1 MNKLKLLDL
10 FSGIGGF
17 SLGLES
23 TGYFQTIAFVEKD
36 KYCRQ
41 VLQKNFKNIPI
52 EEDIRNVRG
61 SNYAAD
67 VITGGFP
74 CQPFSVAGKRKG
86 TADDRYLWDETIRVV
101 AECKP
106 SWFIGENVEG
116 LININNGVVLRQV
129 QTDLEE
135 QGFQV
140 QCLVIPA
147 AGIGAWHQ
155 RKRVWIVAYSDS
167 NRHSNKIRRSSTK
180 EERISQEHRQ
190 DYNTTRK
197 SSGASSV
204 WETNN
209 QHVPN
214 PSSQRPFTRNNREM
228 ETKTRDKKE
237 TGDQSSL
244 QTLSS
249 CSDVPNTHNSRDRT
263 SQNDINKEWEKDIKG
278 REELTQFKSSGHSK
292 DVSNSNSRLR
302 RGRGTEFKN
311 RDDREGWF
319 YSEEEK
325 QTRNDIRSEVIGCN
339 AILGEDVSNSKSKGS
354 FSTNKSKP
362 SSEEQTRLD
371 INEKKNWSEIW
382 SYASRC
388 NEQVGGRKATIQHT
402 NSERCEELNIS
413 QKSNGQ
419 NFHSGEFNSTE
430 TTNKTW
436 WQTQSEFCGV
446 PNGVSYELDKDRSSR
461 IKALGNSIVPQIA
474 RQIGLSIMKGEL
486 TNNE

>member
-1 MNKLKLLDL
+1 MKVLDL

-23 TGYFQTIAFVEKD
+23 TGYFKTIAFVEKD
-36 KYCRQ
+36 KFCRQ
-41 VLQKNFKNIPI
+41 VLQKNFNNIPI

-67 VITGGFP
+67 VVTGGFP

-101 AECKP
+101 TECKP
-106 SWFIGENVEG
+106 KWFIGENVEG
-116 LININNGVVLRQV
+116 LININNGMVLRQV
-129 QTDLEE
+129 QTDLED

-147 AGIGAWHQ
+147 SGIGAWHQ
-155 RKRVWIVAYSDS
+155 RKRIWIIGHNLSNSKSISSYDREYGNDS
-167 NRHSNKIRRSSTK
+167 KEKQVQFKTRGKDSFSN
-180 EERISQEHRQ
+180 
-190 DYNTTRK
+190 
-197 SSGASSV
+197 
-204 WETNN
+204 
-209 QHVPN
+209 VPN
-214 PSSQRPFTRNNREM
+214 SSSQRPFIRNNREM

-249 CSDVPNTHNSRDRT
+249 CSDVPN
-263 SQNDINKEWEKDIKG
+263 
-278 REELTQFKSSGHSK
+278 
-292 DVSNSNSRLR
+292 SNSRMCG
-302 RGRGTEFKN
+302 GRGTELQS
-311 RDDREGWF
+311 RDDREWRF

-325 QTRNDIRSEVIGCN
+325 QTRDDIRSKVIGC
-339 AILGEDVSNSKSKGS
+339 D
-354 FSTNKSKP
+354 
-362 SSEEQTRLD
+362 D
-371 INEKKNWSEIW
+371 IPGKT
-382 SYASRC
+382 
-388 NEQVGGRKATIQHT
+388 TIQHT
-402 NSERCEELNIS
+402 NNERCEELNIS

-446 PNGVSYELDKDRSSR
+446 PNGVSYELDKDRSNR

-474 RQIGLSIMKGEL
+474 RQIGLSIIAAEQL
-486 TNNE
+486 